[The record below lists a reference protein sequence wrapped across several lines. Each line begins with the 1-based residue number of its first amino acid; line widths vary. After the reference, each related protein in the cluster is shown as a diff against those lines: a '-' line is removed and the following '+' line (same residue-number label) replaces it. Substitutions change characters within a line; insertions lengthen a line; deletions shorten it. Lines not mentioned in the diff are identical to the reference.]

1 METNVQP
8 VKVVESNNFL
18 MYTLHDVVIKSGP
31 CKGLRSSHT
40 VYVFSYLFYMYTFL
54 CKSTFG
60 CLRKSCSLTPSCA
73 FMLLLKKYTRVAG
86 DELCILFERF
96 AMDVCHTLL

>member
-18 MYTLHDVVIKSGP
+18 MYTLHDVVIKSAP

-40 VYVFSYLFYMYTFL
+40 VYVFSFILHVHL
-54 CKSTFG
+54 
-60 CLRKSCSLTPSCA
+60 SL
-73 FMLLLKKYTRVAG
+73 
-86 DELCILFERF
+86 
-96 AMDVCHTLL
+96 